1 MSETYNVRPTILV
14 SRDPE
19 SNAAS
24 IEFGRSDRPRW
35 TLPVRDGEQ
44 LVGTLRFAED
54 GELMEIELLDAETQM
69 PRSLRN
75 LDEAGNQS

>member
-1 MSETYNVRPTILV
+1 MSETYNVRPPIVV

-24 IEFGRSDRPRW
+24 IEFGTSDHPRW

-54 GELMEIELLDAETQM
+54 GELLEIELLDAETQM

-75 LDEAGNQS
+75 VDEGGDRT